1 MEKFSLKR
9 VGPIVNL
16 LVLVLQLVGFSILES
31 GCCRALSVLKRGAN
45 LINFA
50 MPKSGKSWRVS
61 LSNFLSAGN
70 RFAFGIWQLRDN
82 LACGRS
88 RMANLLYGKGIKF
101 GAAAKIPFPPWNI
114 FMVDM
119 FCGKLKILSLC

>member
-1 MEKFSLKR
+1 MQTHDGIISFNFLAHVCMEKFSLKR

-31 GCCRALSVLKRGAN
+31 ACCRALSVLKRGAN

-61 LSNFLSAGN
+61 LSNFLSVGN
-70 RFAFGIWQLRDN
+70 RFAFWN
-82 LACGRS
+82 
-88 RMANLLYGKGIKF
+88 M
-101 GAAAKIPFPPWNI
+101 AAA
-114 FMVDM
+114 
-119 FCGKLKILSLC
+119 G